1 MDKKEILLNSKKLNS
16 KEYRVIINDYFTSI
30 ELIDNK
36 GNITNISLS
45 EFKEIINN
53 INK

>member
-1 MDKKEILLNSKKLNS
+1 MNKKEIIANNKKLNG
-16 KEYRVIINDYFTSI
+16 KEYRVIINDYFTHI

>member
-16 KEYRVIINDYFTSI
+16 KEYRVIINDYFTRI

-36 GNITNISLS
+36 GNITNVSLS
-45 EFKEIINN
+45 GFKEIINT

>member
-16 KEYRVIINDYFTSI
+16 KEYKVIINDYFTRI

-36 GNITNISLS
+36 GNVTNVSLS

>member
-16 KEYRVIINDYFTSI
+16 KEYRVIINDYFTRI

-36 GNITNISLS
+36 GNKQMYHLVNL
-45 EFKEIINN
+45 K
-53 INK
+53 K

>member
-1 MDKKEILLNSKKLNS
+1 MNKKEILLNSKKLNS
-16 KEYRVIINDYFTSI
+16 KEYRVIINDYFTRI

-36 GNITNISLS
+36 GNITDVSLS

>member
-1 MDKKEILLNSKKLNS
+1 MNKKEIITNNKKLNS
-16 KEYRVIINDYFTSI
+16 KEYRVIINDYFTQI
-30 ELIDNK
+30 KLIDNK

>member
-16 KEYRVIINDYFTSI
+16 KEYRVIINDYFTRI
-30 ELIDNK
+30 KLIDNK
-36 GNITNISLS
+36 DNITNVSLS
-45 EFKEIINN
+45 EFKEIINT

>member
-1 MDKKEILLNSKKLNS
+1 MDKKEILLNSIKLNS
-16 KEYRVIINDYFTSI
+16 KEYRVIINDYFTRI

-36 GNITNISLS
+36 GNITNVSLI

>member
-1 MDKKEILLNSKKLNS
+1 MDKKEILLNSTKLNS
-16 KEYRVIINDYFTSI
+16 KEYRVIINDYFTRI

-36 GNITNISLS
+36 GNITNVSLI